1 MYKLVKLM
9 ECNVFIMLQHWVSKH
24 YTIFFLEKKSFFN
37 HKEFQILL
45 DEIYSEKVNLSE
57 CLPACKEIHY
67 LSSASTVPKK
77 ASSQNGYSKVWMF
90 FKERWVV
97 NTIFFSKCTKKN
109 NLCSYFQPI

>member
-1 MYKLVKLM
+1 
-9 ECNVFIMLQHWVSKH
+9 MLQHWVSKH

-77 ASSQNGYSKVWMF
+77 ASSENGDSKVWMF
-90 FKERWVV
+90 FKDSWVV

>member
-1 MYKLVKLM
+1 
-9 ECNVFIMLQHWVSKH
+9 MLQHWVSKH

-57 CLPACKEIHY
+57 CLPACKEIQY

-97 NTIFFSKCTKKN
+97 NTIFFSKCTKMLKIGKFCQCFNPIFTLKN
-109 NLCSYFQPI
+109 I